1 MDHFRYKDG
10 ELYAEGVAVTDI
22 IDQHGSPCYIYSK
35 ATFERHWHAFNDAF
49 NSYPHLVCYA
59 VKANSNI
66 AILNLLAQLG
76 SGFDIVSAGEL
87 ERVLFAGAEA
97 SKVVFSGIGNP
108 ESFKQTLINNN
119 IKIEKE
125 IIYPDHHQYTQK
137 DIDHIRF
144 QARRLNSKILTTEK
158 DYIKIK
164 SSKNN
169 DIKYLKVELDIKNED
184 KLIDY
189 LKMHT

>member
-1 MDHFRYKDG
+1 M
-10 ELYAEGVAVTDI
+10 
-22 IDQHGSPCYIYSK
+22 
-35 ATFERHWHAFNDAF
+35 
-49 NSYPHLVCYA
+49 
-59 VKANSNI
+59 
-66 AILNLLAQLG
+66 
-76 SGFDIVSAGEL
+76 
-87 ERVLFAGAEA
+87 
-97 SKVVFSGIGNP
+97 
-108 ESFKQTLINNN
+108 INNN

-125 IIYPDHHQYTQK
+125 IIYPDHNQYTQK

-164 SSKNN
+164 SRKNN

-189 LKMHT
+189 LKMHIWN

>member
-1 MDHFRYKDG
+1 MLQQYKEDWQWFLNPCRAFKRKNNSVSKYDAAFING
-10 ELYAEGVAVTDI
+10 NEEDNIKLKSLLKKYNTHIQIFESNYKAINIKELDI
-22 IDQHGSPCYIYSK
+22 DEKYI
-35 ATFERHWHAFNDAF
+35 
-49 NSYPHLVCYA
+49 
-59 VKANSNI
+59 
-66 AILNLLAQLG
+66 
-76 SGFDIVSAGEL
+76 
-87 ERVLFAGAEA
+87 
-97 SKVVFSGIGNP
+97 VFSGIGNP

-189 LKMHT
+189 LKIHI